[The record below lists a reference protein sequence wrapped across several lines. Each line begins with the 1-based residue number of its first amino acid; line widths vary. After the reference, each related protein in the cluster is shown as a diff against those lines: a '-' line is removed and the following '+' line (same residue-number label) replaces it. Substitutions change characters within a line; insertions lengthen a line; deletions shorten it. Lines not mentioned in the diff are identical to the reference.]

1 MALTGSNMCLKVSKN
16 PKKITNPSAP
26 LKNLRSHQQYIRS
39 FYNWCI
45 SEAWHCTPGSEF
57 FTVHLTWGLFLPRP
71 EMSKRQLATTVVC
84 SYMVELCWKS
94 GHSLVNGC
102 GKQAVGGFP
111 SGLLRGSLSQLEK
124 ARPGSQA
131 TLSAWARLLPS
142 GKRSV
147 SSPVTAAKSLH
158 PYLKYSAASRLHI

>member
-71 EMSKRQLATTVVC
+71 EMSKRQLATSVFLHGGAVLEIW
-84 SYMVELCWKS
+84 SFIGQWLWKTSRWRVPQWSSS
-94 GHSLVNGC
+94 GQLVSAGESATRISSHPIC
-102 GKQAVGGFP
+102 MGEAAAVWQA
-111 SGLLRGSLSQLEK
+111 LRF
-124 ARPGSQA
+124 
-131 TLSAWARLLPS
+131 
-142 GKRSV
+142 
-147 SSPVTAAKSLH
+147 
-158 PYLKYSAASRLHI
+158 

>member
-1 MALTGSNMCLKVSKN
+1 MCLKVSKN

-71 EMSKRQLATTVVC
+71 EMSKRQLATSVFLHGGAVLEIWSFIGQWLWKTSRSPVVFFGAAC
-84 SYMVELCWKS
+84 LSWRKRDQDLKPPYLH
-94 GHSLVNGC
+94 GRGC
-102 GKQAVGGFP
+102 CRLASAPF
-111 SGLLRGSLSQLEK
+111 LALSQPQSHCT
-124 ARPGSQA
+124 R
-131 TLSAWARLLPS
+131 T
-142 GKRSV
+142 
-147 SSPVTAAKSLH
+147 
-158 PYLKYSAASRLHI
+158 